1 MPSPISHLAYA
12 QDFAVTDAPSDKAAY
27 WRGTVFP
34 DIRYLGV
41 IERAKS
47 HRTGVTFHE
56 VSAETGSWQRG
67 YLLHNVV
74 DEAWNA
80 YWRQFGMDTDE
91 PAHRA
96 KWMAV
101 KLLEDELVFADI
113 FDKAGVAATLGVA
126 DAGALALGIKS
137 RDIERWGAIVGEML
151 CEVPSEQSRG
161 RFAGHL
167 DFGAE
172 LARIIEEHI
181 TLLRADEKWMARIR
195 GCRPFVSKLWGPA

>member
-12 QDFAVTDAPSDKAAY
+12 QDFAAIDTPSDLAAY

-47 HRTGVTFHE
+47 HRRGVTFYE
-56 VSAETGSWQRG
+56 VRAETASWRRG
-67 YLLHNVV
+67 YLLHNSI
-74 DEAWNA
+74 DDAWNA
-80 YWRQFGMDTDE
+80 YWIQFQLDTDE

-113 FDKAGVAATLGVA
+113 FDKAGVAALLGVA
-126 DAGALALGIKS
+126 DAGALALGVKS

-151 CEVPSEQSRG
+151 REVPSVQSRA

-172 LARIIEEHI
+172 LARIIEEQI
-181 TLLRADEKWMARIR
+181 TLMRADEQWMARIR
-195 GCRPFVSKLWGPA
+195 GCRPFVSTLWGPA